1 MVAALRVLLAAA
13 WLLSGVVASSA
24 ENYPTRPVRVVVG
37 FPAGGPTDAI
47 ARIVAQKL
55 TDNLGQQFF
64 VENIG
69 GAGGNTAAGQVARV
83 TPDGYTIMAIST
95 GFVVNPS
102 LYAKVPYDPIKDF
115 APVTLVAASPNIV
128 VVNPQVPA
136 KTLPELVQLI
146 RDNPGKYS
154 FAGPGVGSTP
164 HLGGELFRL
173 AFKLDLVHV
182 PFTGAGPAVQATV
195 GGHTPIAFTALP
207 SSLSAVQGGQLRALG
222 VASAERAAGL
232 PDVPTYAE
240 QGVKD
245 QDADT
250 LTGIVAPAGT
260 PKEIVDLL
268 YREIAKI
275 VAQPDVK
282 ERLTRARFQSG
293 RQYAGAVRRAHQ
305 AGDRQV
311 GQGGARRKAADRVN
325 DRVTALTMALTVSAI
340 FTKVRPIRFFWIQ
353 ATRHSCTTEESF
365 AITRRKRCGTKAGFS
380 TSIAAPSGEIF
391 RTTQGMTEPPDET
404 KAGSSISV
412 RGYFRFS
419 SMPCPVPAK
428 TTRLTAKP

>member
-1 MVAALRVLLAAA
+1 MVAALRVMLAAA
-13 WLLSGVVASSA
+13 WLLSGAMSSSA
-24 ENYPTRPVRVVVG
+24 QNYPTRPVRIVVG

-64 VENIG
+64 VENVG

-207 SSLSAVQGGQLRALG
+207 SSLSAVQAGQLRALG

-282 ERLTRARFQSG
+282 ERLTVLGFNPVANTPE
-293 RQYAGAVRRAHQ
+293 QY
-305 AGDRQV
+305 
-311 GQGGARRKAADRVN
+311 GARIRLEIDKWG
-325 DRVTALTMALTVSAI
+325 
-340 FTKVRPIRFFWIQ
+340 KV
-353 ATRHSCTTEESF
+353 
-365 AITRRKRCGTKAGFS
+365 
-380 TSIAAPSGEIF
+380 
-391 RTTQGMTEPPDET
+391 
-404 KAGSSISV
+404 V
-412 RGYFRFS
+412 RD
-419 SMPCPVPAK
+419 AK
-428 TTRLTAKP
+428 LRIE

>member
-1 MVAALRVLLAAA
+1 MAAVLRVLLAAT
-13 WLLSGVVASSA
+13 WLLSGVAASSA
-24 ENYPTRPVRVVVG
+24 QGYPSKSVRVVVG

-55 TDNLGQQFF
+55 SDNLGQQFY
-64 VENIG
+64 VENVG

-83 TPDGYTIMAIST
+83 TPDGYTIMVIST

-102 LYAKVPYDPIKDF
+102 LYAKVPYDPVKDF
-115 APVTLVAASPNIV
+115 APVTLVAVSPNVV

-136 KTLPELVQLI
+136 KTLPELVQLV
-146 RDNPGKYS
+146 RDNPGKYG
-154 FAGPGVGSTP
+154 FAGPGIGSTP

-173 AFKLDLVHV
+173 AFNLDLVHV
-182 PFTGAGPAVQATV
+182 PFTGAGPAIQATV

-207 SSLSAVQGGQLRALG
+207 PALSAVQSGQLRALG
-222 VASAERAAGL
+222 VASADRAAGM
-232 PDVPTYAE
+232 PDVPTFAE

-282 ERLTRARFQSG
+282 ERLTVLGFKPVANTPNQF
-293 RQYAGAVRRAHQ
+293 
-305 AGDRQV
+305 
-311 GQGGARRKAADRVN
+311 GARIRLEMDKWG
-325 DRVTALTMALTVSAI
+325 
-340 FTKVRPIRFFWIQ
+340 KV
-353 ATRHSCTTEESF
+353 
-365 AITRRKRCGTKAGFS
+365 
-380 TSIAAPSGEIF
+380 
-391 RTTQGMTEPPDET
+391 
-404 KAGSSISV
+404 V
-412 RGYFRFS
+412 RD
-419 SMPCPVPAK
+419 AK
-428 TTRLTAKP
+428 LRIE

>member
-1 MVAALRVLLAAA
+1 MAAALRAVLAATWLLAGAA
-13 WLLSGVVASSA
+13 AA
-24 ENYPTRPVRVVVG
+24 AAQNYPSKPVRVVVG

-55 TDNLGQQFF
+55 TDNLGQQFY

-69 GAGGNTAAGQVARV
+69 GAGGNTAAGQVSRV
-83 TPDGYTIMAIST
+83 TPDGYTIMVIST

-102 LYAKVPYDPIKDF
+102 LYAKVPYDAVKDF
-115 APVTLVAASPNIV
+115 APVTLVAVSPNVV
-128 VVNPQVPA
+128 VVNPQVAA

-182 PFTGAGPAVQATV
+182 PFTGAGPAIQATV

-207 SSLSAVQGGQLRALG
+207 PALSAVQSGQLRARG
-222 VASAERAAGL
+222 VASIERAAGM
-232 PDVPTYAE
+232 PDVPTFAE

-282 ERLTRARFQSG
+282 ERLTTLGFK
-293 RQYAGAVRRAHQ
+293 AVANTPDQ
-305 AGDRQV
+305 F
-311 GQGGARRKAADRVN
+311 GARIK
-325 DRVTALTMALTVSAI
+325 LELEKWG
-340 FTKVRPIRFFWIQ
+340 KVV
-353 ATRHSCTTEESF
+353 H
-365 AITRRKRCGTKAGFS
+365 
-380 TSIAAPSGEIF
+380 
-391 RTTQGMTEPPDET
+391 D
-404 KAGSSISV
+404 
-412 RGYFRFS
+412 
-419 SMPCPVPAK
+419 AK
-428 TTRLTAKP
+428 LRIE